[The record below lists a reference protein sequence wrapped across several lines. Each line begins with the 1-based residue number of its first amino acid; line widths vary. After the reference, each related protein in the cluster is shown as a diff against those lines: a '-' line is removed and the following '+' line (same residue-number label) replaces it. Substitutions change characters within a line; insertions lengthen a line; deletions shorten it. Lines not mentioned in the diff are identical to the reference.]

1 MTSRWNVTTARP
13 RVTGAV
19 YRAAV
24 GTALPETA
32 SAALDGGFVCLGYV
46 SQDGLKASSSL
57 EREVTVS
64 WGGGAVLDTTTGRED
79 TFRFMLIEGKNAR
92 VRQTVFGT
100 GNVSEIPRGSV
111 SRIRAEM
118 PRFSWVVDMILSG
131 GVLKRIVI
139 PRGSVREVGD
149 ITYRD
154 AELVAYPLTI
164 RATRTEGVYYREF
177 ILDSAEPE
185 PGPVWP
191 EAGDYHRS
199 SYDAVLAELYAR
211 DAAGRMSVPAM
222 TGSYEFQ
229 RWMQANGVGGAADY
243 EAGGYSSTFYNI
255 AKGAE
260 NTVAMRERATPPVS
274 FWSSSRRSEDFE
286 RQDGSTSPLSCRI
299 SMSQGSMSMAWTL
312 ADVPANTTQTE
323 TLEDDGKY
331 LTILCRD
338 SADRGPLGVFGTWRI
353 TLGTPAWDTAPN
365 AFRLRPGLRISSFG
379 QVRTVMAG
387 GSAVLSLPVA
397 DYGGVSPSL
406 TFSVFSHL
414 AGDYITVTESGT
426 HTYTMTL
433 PYSIELIGLETVG
446 EAAVPSMSV
455 MTRLA
460 DQTGMFCLAE
470 TTEAI
475 SAEDDTQL
483 WPLTL
488 ADAER
493 GTALGVFG
501 GEDMP
506 MTGAA
511 TSCTNGYLAIS
522 ADVEDR
528 TVEWG
533 GSDFMLRSIQVVTE
547 SDGFTAYGFDVKNG
561 DKDGGT
567 AQICRILYIFR
578 RDA

>member
-1 MTSRWNVTTARP
+1 MAHKYDVTTARP
-13 RVTGAV
+13 KVTGAV

-32 SAALDGGFVCLGYV
+32 SADLDGGFVCLGYV
-46 SQDGLKASSSL
+46 SQDGLEVSSSL
-57 EREVTVS
+57 EREITLS
-64 WGGGAVLDTTTGRED
+64 WGGRAVLDTPTGRED
-79 TFRFMLIEGKNAR
+79 TFKLTLIEAKTPR

-100 GNVSEIPRGSV
+100 GNVSEITGGSV
-111 SRIRAEM
+111 TRIRAEM
-118 PRFSWVVDMILSG
+118 PRFAWVVDMILAG

-154 AELVAYPLTI
+154 AELVAYALTI
-164 RATRTEGVYYREF
+164 RATRTEGVYYREY
-177 ILDSAEPE
+177 LLGAEE
-185 PGPVWP
+185 EEGTIWP

-199 SYDAVLAELYAR
+199 SYEAVLAELYAR

-229 RWMQANGVGGAADY
+229 RWMQTNGVGGAADY
-243 EAGGYSSTFYNI
+243 EAGGYSSIFEHI
-255 AKGAE
+255 ARGAE

-274 FWSSSRRSEDFE
+274 FWSSSSRSERFA
-286 RQDGSTSPLSCRI
+286 RQDGSTSPLSCKI
-299 SMSQGSMSMAWTL
+299 SMSQGSMSVAWTL
-312 ADVPANTTQTE
+312 ADVPADTTQTE
-323 TLEDDGKY
+323 TLEDDGQY
-331 LTILCRD
+331 HAILCHD

-353 TLGTPAWDTAPN
+353 TLGTPTWDTYPN

-379 QVRTVMAG
+379 QIRTVMAG
-387 GSAVLSLPVA
+387 ESAVLSLPVA
-397 DYGGVSPSL
+397 DYGGVSPSW
-406 TFSVFSHL
+406 TVSVFSHL
-414 AGDYITVTESGT
+414 AGDYMTVGESGT

-433 PYSIELIGLETVG
+433 PCSIELIGLETVG

-475 SAEDDTQL
+475 SAEDETQL

-488 ADAER
+488 ADTER

-501 GEDMP
+501 GEDMT

-528 TVEWG
+528 TVEWD
-533 GSDFMLRSIQVVTE
+533 GSDFILRSIQVVME
-547 SDGFTAYGFDVKNG
+547 LDNFKAYGFDVKNG

-567 AQICRILYIFR
+567 AQIDRILNIFR